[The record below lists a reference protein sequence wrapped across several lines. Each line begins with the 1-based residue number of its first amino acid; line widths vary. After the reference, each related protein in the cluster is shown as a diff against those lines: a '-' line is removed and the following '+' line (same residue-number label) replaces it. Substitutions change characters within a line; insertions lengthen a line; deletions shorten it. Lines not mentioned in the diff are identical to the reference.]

1 MTSLTDGLD
10 PRVLNLGKLIGLL
23 KQDSRIDQDWFAHA
37 DVELGNI
44 PRRVRELLQLTA
56 DVLGKGKTPAGV
68 PGGTWYPIPNPVDK
82 AKATG
87 FYLVAPPPPA
97 SGTSPVN
104 ATVGIGVLQETGYG
118 KLSINAYGYV
128 PLFKLSSDSSPSIV
142 IGTQPSSIG
151 VVASLTDNET
161 FKANGVSFT
170 SMKLDVNFSFSAAQ
184 APSMRLT
191 FGNLKGAP
199 AGVPSEFTSLQ
210 QLIDN
215 IEAVGKWIA
224 AVILQG
230 TYWLDHYIGSSVYT
244 IGDILTTACVLTV
257 DNDGKYNLNLDYLK
271 TNVKNPKVLAE
282 NFLFNLLHKLSE
294 SDKPIVP
301 IPVGAAGSGIYVVR
315 EKAEDGASDYGARL
329 MINDIK
335 VGGGA
340 KSKETTSGDKT
351 ASPPPEITFQI
362 GKWIAEE
369 KDKDS
374 WVARALG
381 ETKDFVKPGVSIY
394 LLRSTSTAGE
404 CKSEGPN
411 VTFKPR
417 IELVSLGLDVYGGA
431 GQALFDIGGYT
442 MGGAELRV
450 YVKQS
455 DSGFIFGGA
464 ASIDDLG
471 IPLGPGFGS
480 GAQGKNS
487 NPVAQSLLESGAKAE
502 KTDKDEGD
510 KEPVNPTFSMSAAY
524 VKGGNFAF
532 QLYDA
537 DGKPSDKVVLPIQ
550 RALGPLQCQKIG
562 LGWVQKDKFLSLLF
576 DGGIHLDVLSV
587 DLYGLSVG
595 IPIGSPGD
603 FSKYSLD
610 LEGMGLALKAGQV
623 EVSGAFVKLAAD
635 EKSTPKRLYPEYNGV
650 VYIKAGTFSIT
661 AIGSYAYIKENDD
674 GYASLFIF
682 GALEGKLGGP
692 AFFYVTGLAAGFG
705 YNRGL
710 VLPDMDGVADFPLVA
725 AASDPKKLGGL
736 PPNPAKA
743 LQGLGSTVPARRG
756 NYWLAAGVRFT
767 SFDLV
772 STTALLVVQFGQELE
787 IALLGVSKIT
797 LPPPSAGET
806 KVKWA
811 YAELAMQVKLLPA
824 KGFFSATAVLTPNS
838 YVLDPACKL
847 TGGFAFYVW
856 FGDNDN
862 AGQFVLTLGGYHP
875 DFTPPPHYPKVPR
888 LGFNWPLP
896 GDVTISGEAYF
907 ALTPSAIM
915 AGAGL
920 QVLYSSGNLRAWF
933 KAQMDA
939 LVSWAPFHYRLDIS
953 ISIGA
958 SYRLNLLFVTTTLKV
973 ELGASLSIWGPPMGG
988 RVRINWYIISFTV
1001 SFGADES
1008 HQPETLKWANQDGTG
1023 FAQTLLPHETKK
1035 ALRSHQPMLAAPAAP
1050 NVEPSGVF
1058 VVTAND
1064 GHADTFKKDG
1074 KDIWI
1079 VRANHFVFSA
1089 LTTFPATEIDVVRPS
1104 SQTAKYKPKDVCG
1117 ADYTNVYIR
1126 PMNAEVTSSVF
1137 NVKITD
1143 KLDRPY
1149 DLVGV
1154 FDFKFSCQSV
1164 PAAKWGKPVPA
1175 GQPPEMNEL
1184 LPKRLMGLE
1193 KITPKQPTLSPSGAL
1208 ALNIDIA
1215 SAFTY
1220 DTVDEHDESKH
1231 IDPDHLPLALGQKP
1245 VGPVPAVKADA
1256 FGDITRALTNTTVT
1270 AARAQLLSTL
1280 QGYGFDPVTNAP
1292 MKTLATDPGAV
1303 LVGKPLIL
1311 VAA

>member
-1 MTSLTDGLD
+1 MTSLTDQLD
-10 PRVLNLGKLIGLL
+10 PKVANVGKLIGLL
-23 KQDSRIDQDWFAHA
+23 TQDSGINQDWFAHA
-37 DVELGNI
+37 DTQLGNI
-44 PRRVRELLQLTA
+44 PRRVRELLQLTT
-56 DVLGKGKTPAGV
+56 DVLGKGTTPAGV
-68 PGGTWYPIPNPVDK
+68 PGGTWYPIPNPSDNSK
-82 AKATG
+82 PTG

-97 SGTSPVN
+97 PGTSPLN
-104 ATVGIGVLQETGYG
+104 ATVGLGVLQATGIA
-118 KLSINAYGYV
+118 KLSITAYGYV
-128 PLFKLSSDSSPSIV
+128 PLFKLASDASPTFV

-151 VVASLTDNET
+151 VVASLSGGET
-161 FKANGVSFT
+161 FKANGTSFT
-170 SMKLDVNFSFSAAQ
+170 GMKLDVNFSFSSAQ
-184 APSMRLT
+184 TPSMRLT
-191 FGNLKGAP
+191 FVGLKGGP
-199 AGVPSEFTSLQ
+199 AGVPSEYTSLQ

-215 IEAVGKWIA
+215 IDPVGKWIA

-230 TYWLDHYIGSSVYT
+230 TYWLDQYVGNSVYT
-244 IGDILTTACVLTV
+244 IGDILKTACVLTV
-257 DNDGKYNLNLDYLK
+257 DGDGNYHLNLDYLK

-301 IPVGAAGSGIYVVR
+301 IPVGGKESGIYVIR
-315 EKAEDGASDYGARL
+315 EKADGDAFDYGARL

-335 VGGGA
+335 V
-340 KSKETTSGDKT
+340 SGKASADKK
-351 ASPPPEITFQI
+351 APPPEVTFQI

-374 WVARALG
+374 WVARSLG
-381 ETKDFVKPGVSIY
+381 QTKDFAQPGVSVY
-394 LLRSTSTAGE
+394 LLRSTSKSGE
-404 CKSEGPN
+404 CKPEGPN

-417 IELVSLGLDVYGGA
+417 VELVSLGLDVYGGA
-431 GQALFDIGGYT
+431 GQPLFDINGYT

-450 YVKQS
+450 YLKQQ
-455 DSGFIFGGA
+455 DSGFIFGAG

-471 IPLGPGFGS
+471 IPLGPGFGKA
-480 GAQGKNS
+480 AQGKDS
-487 NPVAQSLLESGAKAE
+487 NPVAQSLLESG
-502 KTDKDEGD
+502 KTDEKKDEKAGDGD
-510 KEPVNPTFSMSAAY
+510 KAPVNPTFSMSAAY
-524 VKGGNFAF
+524 VKSGNFVF
-532 QLYDA
+532 QLYDT
-537 DGKPSDKVVLPIQ
+537 DGKPSDKVILPIQ

-562 LGWVQKDKFLSLLF
+562 LGWVQKDRYLSLLF
-576 DGGIHLDVLSV
+576 DGGIHLDALSV
-587 DLYGLSVG
+587 DLNGLSVG
-595 IPIGSPGD
+595 IPVSTPGE
-603 FSKYSLD
+603 FSKYKLD
-610 LEGMGLALKAGQV
+610 LDGMGLALKAGQV
-623 EVSGAFVKLAAD
+623 ELSGAFVKLGPD

-650 VYIKAGTFSIT
+650 VMIKAGTFSIT
-661 AIGSYAYIKENDD
+661 AIGSYAYVKENDD

-743 LQGLGSTVPARRG
+743 LQGLGSTVPAVRG

-772 STTALLVVQFGQELE
+772 NTTALLVVQFGQELE

-797 LPPPSAGET
+797 LPPPSASGAST
-806 KVKWA
+806 VKYA

-856 FGDNDN
+856 FGDHEN

-875 DFTPPPHYPKVPR
+875 DFDPPAHFPRVPR

-896 GDVTISGEAYF
+896 GNVTISGEAYF

-920 QVLYSSGNLRAWF
+920 QVLYSAGNLQAWF

-939 LVSWAPFHYRLDIS
+939 LVSWAPFYYRLDIS

-958 SYRLNLLFVTTTLKV
+958 SYRINLLFVTTTLKV
-973 ELGASLSIWGPPMGG
+973 ELGAKLSLWGPPMGG
-988 RVRINWYIISFTV
+988 RVHINWYIISFTI

-1008 HQPETLKWANQDGTG
+1008 QKPKPLKWSNAEGTG
-1023 FAQTLLPHETKK
+1023 FSQTLLPHDTKK
-1035 ALRSHQPMLAAPAAP
+1035 ALKAHNVLLEAPAAP
-1050 NVEPSGVF
+1050 ASVVTSAIF
-1058 VVTAND
+1058 SVTAND
-1064 GHADTFKKDG
+1064 GQSDTIQKDG
-1074 KDIWI
+1074 KDVWI

-1089 LTTFPATEIDVVRPS
+1089 VTTFPATEVNVKGS
-1104 SQTAKYKPKDVCG
+1104 STTSKFKPKEACG
-1117 ADYTNVYIR
+1117 GDYTTVYIR

-1137 NVKITD
+1137 EVKMTD
-1143 KLDRPY
+1143 GKGAAY
-1149 DLVGV
+1149 DLLAV
-1154 FDFKFSCQSV
+1154 FNFEISCQSV
-1164 PAAKWGKPVPA
+1164 PAAKWGKPVPS
-1175 GQPPEMNEL
+1175 GKDPEMNEL
-1184 LPKRLMGLE
+1184 LPKRLMGVE
-1193 KITPKQPTLSPSGAL
+1193 KITPKQATLSPTGAL
-1208 ALNIDIA
+1208 ALKIDIA
-1215 SAFTY
+1215 KAFTY
-1220 DTVDEHDESKH
+1220 RTVDEA
-1231 IDPDHLPLALGQKP
+1231 DPDHLPLAPGQTP

-1256 FGDITRALTNTTVT
+1256 YTDITKSLKSETVKST
-1270 AARAQLLSTL
+1270 RDKLLSTL
-1280 QGYGFDPVTNAP
+1280 QGYGFDPVTNSP
-1292 MKTLATDPGAV
+1292 MTTLAADPGAV

-1311 VAA
+1311 AA

>member
-1 MTSLTDGLD
+1 MTSLTDNLD
-10 PRVLNLGKLIGLL
+10 PKVSNVGQLIGLL
-23 KQDSRIDQDWFAHA
+23 TQNGQINQDWFAHA
-37 DVELGNI
+37 DAELGKI
-44 PRRVRELLQLTA
+44 PRHVRELLQLTT

-68 PGGTWYPIPNPVDK
+68 PGGTWYSIPNPTDK
-82 AKATG
+82 SKQTG
-87 FYLVAPPPPA
+87 FYLVAPPPP
-97 SGTSPVN
+97 SPGTSPVS
-104 ATVGIGVLQETGYG
+104 ATVGLGVLQETGYG
-118 KLSINAYGYV
+118 KLSIRAYGYV
-128 PLFKLSSDSSPSIV
+128 PLFKLSSDASPTFV

-151 VVASLTDNET
+151 VVASLSDGET
-161 FKANGVSFT
+161 FKANGTSFT
-170 SMKLDVNFSFSAAQ
+170 SMKLDVNFSFSSTP
-184 APSMRLT
+184 APSMKLT
-191 FGNLKGAP
+191 FGDLKGAP
-199 AGVPSEFTSLQ
+199 AGVPSEYTSLQ
-210 QLIDN
+210 QLIDK
-215 IEAVGKWIA
+215 IDPVGKWMA

-257 DNDGKYNLNLDYLK
+257 DEDGKYHLNLDYLK
-271 TNVKNPKVLAE
+271 TNVGNPKVLTE

-301 IPVGAAGSGIYVVR
+301 IPVGGKESGIYVVR
-315 EKAEDGASDYGARL
+315 EKADGDAFDYAARL

-335 VGGGA
+335 VGGKA
-340 KSKETTSGDKT
+340 KSADSKD
-351 ASPPPEITFQI
+351 SPPPEISFQI
-362 GKWIAEE
+362 GKWIAGE

-374 WVARALG
+374 WVARSLG
-381 ETKDFVKPGVSIY
+381 QTKDFAQPGVSIY
-394 LLRSTSTAGE
+394 LLRSNSKAGE
-404 CKSEGPN
+404 CKPEGPN

-417 IELVSLGLDVYGGA
+417 VELVSLGLDVYGGA
-431 GQALFDIGGYT
+431 GQPLFDINGYT

-450 YVKQS
+450 YLKQT
-455 DSGFIFGGA
+455 DSGFIFGAG

-471 IPLGPGFGS
+471 VPLGPGFGS
-480 GAQGKNS
+480 AAQGKDS
-487 NPVAQSLLESGAKAE
+487 NPVAQSLLESG
-502 KTDKDEGD
+502 KTEDKKDEKAGDGD
-510 KEPVNPTFSMSAAY
+510 KAPVNPTFSMSAAY
-524 VKGGNFAF
+524 VKTGNFVF
-532 QLYDA
+532 QLYDT

-576 DGGIHLDVLSV
+576 DGGIHLDALSV

-595 IPIGSPGD
+595 MPIGSPGD
-603 FSKYSLD
+603 FSKYKLD
-610 LEGMGLALKAGQV
+610 LDGMGLALKAGQV
-623 EVSGAFVKLAAD
+623 ELSGAFVKLGPD

-650 VYIKAGTFSIT
+650 VLIKAGTFSIT
-661 AIGSYAYIKENDD
+661 AIGSYAYVKENDD

-743 LQGLGSTVPARRG
+743 LQGLGSTVPAVRG

-772 STTALLVVQFGQELE
+772 NTTALLVVQFGQELE

-797 LPPPSAGET
+797 LPPPSASGAST
-806 KVKWA
+806 VKYA

-856 FGDNDN
+856 FGDHEN

-875 DFTPPPHYPKVPR
+875 DFDPPPHFPKVPR

-896 GDVTISGEAYF
+896 GNVTISGEAYF

-958 SYRLNLLFVTTTLKV
+958 SYRVNLLFVTTTLKV
-973 ELGASLSIWGPPMGG
+973 ELGASLAIWGPPMGG
-988 RVRINWYIISFTV
+988 RVHINWYIISFTV

-1008 HQPETLKWANQDGTG
+1008 QQPKPLKWQNADGTG
-1023 FAQTLLPHETKK
+1023 FAQTLLPHGPKK
-1035 ALRSHQPMLAAPAAP
+1035 ALKAHNVLLEAPAAP
-1050 NVEPSGVF
+1050 LPVEPDGVY
-1058 VVTAND
+1058 TIRAND
-1064 GHADTFKKDG
+1064 GQSGTIQKDG

-1089 LTTFPATEIDVVRPS
+1089 VTEFPATEVNVKGS
-1104 SQTAKYKPKDVCG
+1104 STTKKFTPKEACG
-1117 ADYTNVYIR
+1117 EDYTTVHIR
-1126 PMNAEVTSSVF
+1126 PMEAEVTASVF
-1137 NVKITD
+1137 EVKMTD
-1143 KLDRPY
+1143 VHGAAY
-1149 DLVGV
+1149 DLPAV
-1154 FDFKFSCQSV
+1154 FDFKVFCQPV
-1164 PAAKWGKPVPA
+1164 PAAKWGKPVPP
-1175 GQPPEMNEL
+1175 GQRPEMNDWLPNRL
-1184 LPKRLMGLE
+1184 LGLE
-1193 KITPKQPTLSPSGAL
+1193 KITPRQPALTPSGTM

-1220 DTVDEHDESKH
+1220 DTVDEA
-1231 IDPDHLPLALGQKP
+1231 DPNHLPLAPGQTP
-1245 VGPVPAVKADA
+1245 VGPVPEVKADA
-1256 FGDITRALTNTTVT
+1256 LDDIKRALTSTTVT
-1270 AARAQLLSTL
+1270 AARAQLLATL
-1280 QGYGFDPVTNAP
+1280 QGYGFDPVTNSP
-1292 MKTLATDPGAV
+1292 MTTLATNPGAV

-1311 VAA
+1311 AAA